1 MKNRL
6 KAIVEMRKNRFK
18 RRVKNLLQEFTK
30 ASLLI
35 AVVAAIA
42 AAIIYGYHTFINLA
56 CFQIK
61 ETVVR
66 GCKELT
72 EKDIVTLAA
81 IKNSQSI
88 FTVNSDVV
96 ARRIASNPWIK
107 DVYIGREL
115 PNRLVIEVREKMAVA
130 LVRKDSGFYLLDHE
144 GSPFK
149 KIQNG
154 DETDLPVLNGCYTE
168 GKMNPNLIS
177 KSLELLKLLSTQKDF
192 PAITRVSE
200 INGHEVFGL
209 SLFTDSGLCL
219 HLGFD
224 NYENKLKRLA
234 PVMDD
239 LDRRHLK
246 PRFLLIDLS
255 DPTKITVQR
264 KDVLGPATPKGSM
277 KEVRT

>member
-6 KAIVEMRKNRFK
+6 KAIVELRKNRFK
-18 RRVKNLLQEFTK
+18 RRVKNLIQEFSK
-30 ASLLI
+30 ALLLI
-35 AVVAAIA
+35 IVVFAIA
-42 AAIIYGYHTFINLA
+42 AGMIQGYHTVINLS
-56 CFQIK
+56 CFQVK

-72 EKDIVTLAA
+72 EKEILPLAA
-81 IKNSQSI
+81 IKYPQSLLTI
-88 FTVNSDVV
+88 NADVI

-115 PNRLVIEVREKMAVA
+115 PNRLIIEVREKMAVA
-130 LVRKDSGFYLLDHE
+130 LVRRDSNFYLLDYE

-149 KIQNG
+149 QLQNG

-168 GKMNPNLIS
+168 GKIDAHLVA
-177 KSLELLKLLSTQKDF
+177 KSLELLKLLATQKDF

-200 INGHEVFGL
+200 ISGHEVFGL

-219 HLGFD
+219 QLGFD

-234 PVMDD
+234 PVMND
-239 LDRRHLK
+239 LDRRNLK
-246 PRFLLIDLS
+246 PGFLLIDLS
-255 DPTKITVQR
+255 DPTKVTVQR
-264 KDVLGPATPKGSM
+264 RDVLGPAAPKGSK